1 MNHPAM
7 VYRFRCPNRILT
19 LAVMLVFVLQLQGC
33 LGPVSALYPDEES
46 LRPVTVYVTSHG
58 WHVGIV
64 APGSAVL
71 AALPDADY
79 PERHLLEFG
88 WGDAGYYPHPDPGL
102 RELLTAA
109 LLPTSAVMH
118 IAGFDAAI
126 EQQFPNS
133 RIVQLQLSEQ
143 GMAELAAFLANT
155 LKPDNDGNAV
165 FVGRGLYADS
175 IFLEAR
181 GPYMLPHTSN
191 LWAAR
196 ALRAAGV
203 PITPIYAM
211 TQGNVIHQAGRAGTV
226 LR

>member
-1 MNHPAM
+1 MHTI
-7 VYRFRCPNRILT
+7 CCRILLT
-19 LAVMLVFVLQLQGC
+19 AATVLFLTAC
-33 LGPVSALYPDEES
+33 LGPVPALYPDDES
-46 LRPVTVYVTSHG
+46 QRPVTVYVTSHG

-64 APGSAVL
+64 APREQVVPH
-71 AALPDADY
+71 LPASSRY
-79 PERHLLEFG
+79 PQRRFLEFG

-118 IAGFDAAI
+118 IAGFDADV

-133 RIVQLQLSEQ
+133 RIVRLQLSEQ
-143 GMAELAAFLANT
+143 GAAALARFLANT
-155 LKPDNDGNAV
+155 LRPDDEGAAV
-165 FVGRGLYADS
+165 YTGPGLYADS
-175 IFLEAR
+175 IFLEAN

-203 PITPIYAM
+203 PITPLYAM
-211 TQGNVIHQAGRAGTV
+211 TQGNVIHQAGRAGTI
-226 LR
+226 LQ